1 MANLRIAELDFDE
14 IKSNFKDYLR
24 SQNLFTDYDFEG
36 SGLSVLLDV
45 LAYNTHYNAY
55 LANMLVNEMFLDSA
69 VKRSSAVSIAKH
81 LGYTPSSVTGS
92 TAVIDLSV
100 INPTGNPVSLTL
112 DRFTPFSTT
121 INGTAY
127 NFLTLDTVSTT
138 PLEDE
143 YTFRNV
149 LIKEGKLLS
158 FSYTVVNPGPDEKYE
173 IPNEGVDLST
183 LFVTVQTSTS
193 NTTTTVFNRVDDITA
208 LSDTSEV
215 YYVEENSLGNYQI
228 YFGDG
233 VLGKKLTTGNII
245 KIQYLVSAGA
255 VTNVSS
261 LVDQSFGFSGTVG
274 GSSNVVVTLV
284 SNSTGGADKENL
296 SSIKFNALRSYQS
309 RNRAVTKNDYETI
322 IKSQYPSIEAV
333 SVWGGEEN
341 IPPAYGKVFISLK
354 PYEGFT
360 ISTTTKTDIKNEVLL
375 PRQILTVSP
384 EFVDPEYIY
393 LNLSINI
400 QYNKNLTT
408 LSSSG
413 IEDLGRTTV
422 NTFMRD
428 NLQKFSSPFYYSKL
442 IEKISTMN
450 PSILNVLAE
459 VKIQKR
465 ITPILNV
472 KNSYIGDTTLKF
484 NNKLHPNRVES
495 TRFFI
500 QQGDLTVPVRLADQ
514 HTPVGSAPDYNGSGI
529 VYLYNPDNGV
539 KIDDVGTINYATGEI
554 TIEGITPVSF
564 PTGAYDIRITCEAQ
578 EASYNLTTA
587 RNEIIVLDESTESA
601 GSNRI
606 PGLIVSATPV

>member
-261 LVDQSFGFSGTVG
+261 LVDQSFGFSVTVG